1 MQTAENQLVELQIS
15 FSAERRLKGA
25 PLNFYIGYFRIS
37 AHRFKLCVFILK
49 YIIEDA
55 LAGYTLQ
62 KYNYKKYSF
71 KKYTLEK

>member
-1 MQTAENQLVELQIS
+1 MQTAENQLDELQKS
-15 FSAERRLKGA
+15 FSAEGA

-37 AHRFKLCVFILK
+37 AQRFKLCVFILK
-49 YIIEDA
+49 YITEDA